1 MSRRIRVEPEA
12 EAELLAAAE
21 WYEEQEAGLGFD
33 LLEEARSAYQRIA
46 DGDAGTPVAGTQ
58 TAARRVPISRFPL
71 WIVFTEYG
79 SDVVIVAYAHE
90 RRRPGYWLARV
101 RNS

>member
-21 WYEEQEAGLGFD
+21 WYDGEEPGLGFD
-33 LLEEARSAYQRIA
+33 LLEEARSAYQRLA
-46 DGDAGTPVAGTQ
+46 EGDNGTPVAGAQ
-58 TAARRVPISRFPL
+58 TTARRVPISRFPF

-79 SDVVIVAYAHE
+79 PDLVIVAYAHE
-90 RRRPGYWLARV
+90 RRRPGYWLTRV
-101 RNS
+101 RTS